1 MVPRC
6 SFIYK
11 YCLCRQMLYQDLYTD
26 DDENETAPQ
35 LGAQAL
41 GKGLA
46 ELDTKKKSNSSHER

>member
-26 DDENETAPQ
+26 GDENETAPQ
-35 LGAQAL
+35 FGTQAL

-46 ELDTKKKSNSSHER
+46 ELDTKKNTYCSHK